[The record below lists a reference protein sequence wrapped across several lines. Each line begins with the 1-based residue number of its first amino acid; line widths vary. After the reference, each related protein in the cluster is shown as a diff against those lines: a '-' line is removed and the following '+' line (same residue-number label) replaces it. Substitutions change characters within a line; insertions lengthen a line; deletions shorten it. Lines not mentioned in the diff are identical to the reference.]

1 MKKMITILL
10 FITTICLGVLC
21 FITIMLKDDMPPVIT
36 VPAEDMTYAEGG
48 DTTALLSGVKAK
60 DDNDGDVSN
69 RVRIYDISPMEDGST
84 ALVTYAV
91 YDNSYNLGKATK
103 IVNYSAAEKT
113 TTETDNTIEEAAS
126 VDENADKEEDK
137 TTEVTTEEVVEPGYE
152 DPEMVSTG
160 APVIK
165 LTTHEVKLPVGGYFY
180 SMDYVENEI
189 DDIDTREYLYRNTY
203 LEGEYDVNTP
213 GEYELTYYCVDS
225 NSNVSNFA
233 KLKLII
239 GQ

>member
-21 FITIMLKDDMPPVIT
+21 FITIMLKDDTPPVIT
-36 VPAEDMTYAEGG
+36 VPAEDMTYAEGS

-69 RVRIYDISPMEDGST
+69 RVRIYDISPMEDGMT
-84 ALVTYAV
+84 ALVTYAA

-103 IVNYSAAEKT
+103 IVNYAA
-113 TTETDNTIEEAAS
+113 TEEIQEEADDTGEQTKSDDDTDN
-126 VDENADKEEDK
+126 EEDE
-137 TTEVTTEEVVEPGYE
+137 TTEVTTEEVIEPGYE

-189 DDIDTREYLYRNTY
+189 DDIDTKEYLYRNTY